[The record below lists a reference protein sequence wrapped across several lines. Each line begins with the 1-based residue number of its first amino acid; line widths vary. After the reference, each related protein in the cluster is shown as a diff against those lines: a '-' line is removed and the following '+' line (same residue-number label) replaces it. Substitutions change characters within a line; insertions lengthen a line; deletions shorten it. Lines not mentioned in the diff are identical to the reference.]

1 MSFELD
7 DSIRD
12 EFLAEAAELVEN
24 LSGELVEL
32 ERRPDD
38 RQLLDSIFR
47 AFHTIK
53 GGAGFLNVTSLVDIC
68 HAAEEAF
75 DALRKGH
82 LIVDA
87 EVMDAVL
94 DALDQTSSMLAAVSS
109 GETPKPAPTSL
120 IDRLRKLAAGEAA
133 GTGDTGS
140 RAQPDAGPE
149 SSPEPEPVIEA
160 VAGAE
165 AGQSEDP
172 AERDYETM
180 LVEAGGQIPE
190 AHFSD
195 EEIEGLVEQLDSENV
210 DPHGDPAQR
219 AGDIGESR
227 TEAAGGDDLITE
239 DEFEDLLDQLEVQR
253 QPEKT
258 PSEAGTS
265 QSDAGFAVADG
276 PEGVAP
282 ARAAA
287 PVESTIRVNVSRL
300 DSVMNLVGELVLVR
314 NRLTNLGAH
323 LKDEELKK
331 AVANLDLVTADL
343 QSGVM
348 QTRMQPIKKVFSRFP
363 RLARDVARNLDK
375 EIDLVMSGEKTD
387 LDKNL
392 VEALSDPLVHLVR
405 NAMDHGIESPEVREA
420 IGKPRTGTVRLG
432 AEQEG
437 DHIIISISD
446 DGAGMDPETLR
457 SKAVAR
463 GVITADQGSKMSD
476 QECFDLI
483 FQPGF
488 STRDQ
493 VSDISGRGVGM
504 DVVKTRIASLNGN
517 VEIDSRKNEGTTI
530 RVKVPLTLAILPT
543 LMVTLNRRTFAFP
556 LSQVIEVFSLEAEKA
571 RDLAGRRVV
580 VRRDRPLPVVSL
592 RQIFGIR
599 DTEHGNAERY
609 VVVLQVGSTQIGF
622 VTDDVIG
629 QEEVVIKPL
638 GKLLSSVSAFAGA
651 TITGDGNIALIFD
664 VAGLTSTHQQA
675 A

>member
-12 EFLAEAAELVEN
+12 DFLAEAGEIVEN
-24 LSGELVEL
+24 LGGELIEL

-53 GGAGFLNVTSLVDIC
+53 GGAGFLNVKPLVEIC
-68 HAAEEAF
+68 HAAEESF
-75 DALRKGH
+75 DALRSGS
-82 LIVDA
+82 LAVDA
-87 EVMDAVL
+87 DVMDAVL
-94 DALDQTSSMLAAVSS
+94 GALDQTSSMLTAVSS
-109 GETPKPAPTSL
+109 GDTPQPAPPPL
-120 IDRLRKLAAGEAA
+120 IDKLRKLAAGGAEAIE
-133 GTGDTGS
+133 DTGP
-140 RAQPDAGPE
+140 A
-149 SSPEPEPVIEA
+149 EPEPVAATVVGSGTETM
-160 VAGAE
+160 
-165 AGQSEDP
+165 QSADP

-180 LVEAGGQIPE
+180 LGAVAGESPTNS
-190 AHFSD
+190 FSD
-195 EEIEGLVEQLDSENV
+195 DEIEGLVEQLD
-210 DPHGDPAQR
+210 DGDKASGQGPVR
-219 AGDIGESR
+219 ESGGSGSAGA
-227 TEAAGGDDLITE
+227 AAGGGELITE
-239 DEFEDLLDQLEVQR
+239 DEFEDLLDQLQGR
-253 QPEKT
+253 AAPNEKT
-258 PSEAGTS
+258 AEAGRAEPDG
-265 QSDAGFAVADG
+265 DASAGAATDADAQARA
-276 PEGVAP
+276 VAP
-282 ARAAA
+282 A
-287 PVESTIRVNVSRL
+287 ESTIRVNVSRL

-363 RLARDVARNLDK
+363 RLARDVARSLNK
-375 EIDLVMSGEKTD
+375 EIDLVMSGEDTD

-405 NAMDHGIESPEVREA
+405 NAMDHGIESPDVREA
-420 IGKPRTGTVRLG
+420 NGKPRMGTVRLG

-457 SKAVAR
+457 GKAVAK
-463 GVITADQGSKMSD
+463 GVITSDQASKMSD

-488 STRDQ
+488 STREQ
-493 VSDISGRGVGM
+493 VSDLSGRGVGM

-543 LMVTLNRRTFAFP
+543 LMVTLNKRAFAFP

-571 RDLAGRRVV
+571 RQLAGRRVV
-580 VRRDRPLPVVSL
+580 VRRDRPLPVVFL
-592 RQIFGIR
+592 REIFGIR
-599 DTEHGNAERY
+599 DEEVENAERY

-638 GKLLSSVSAFAGA
+638 GKLLSTVSAFAGA
-651 TITGDGNIALIFD
+651 TITGDGKIALIFD
-664 VAGLTSTHQQA
+664 VAGLTSAHQQA